1 MRWII
6 HHPGFKK
13 LIFREKG
20 SASIAIPPVW
30 YSALYAQEKCFSME
44 DATSKLNNQ
53 SSVISKQLR
62 AEDEKLSE

>member
-1 MRWII
+1 MRWMI

-20 SASIAIPPVW
+20 STSIAIPPVW

-44 DATSKLNNQ
+44 DTISKLSNQ
-53 SSVISKQLR
+53 
-62 AEDEKLSE
+62 